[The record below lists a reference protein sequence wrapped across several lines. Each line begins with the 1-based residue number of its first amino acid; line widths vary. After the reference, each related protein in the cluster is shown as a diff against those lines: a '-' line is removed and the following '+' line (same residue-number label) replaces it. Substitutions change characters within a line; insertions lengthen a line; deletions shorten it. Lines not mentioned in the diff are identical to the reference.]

1 MDSQLRTRCALAR
14 RPSPCAPAPRVRARR
29 HSESEGA
36 WQAFDGD
43 KGTRIAIGEAVLGVD
58 EVWMNRPS
66 LTPSLIL
73 FDMVTQ

>member
-1 MDSQLRTRCALAR
+1 M
-14 RPSPCAPAPRVRARR
+14 RARR

-66 LTPSLIL
+66 LTPSLPY
-73 FDMVTQ
+73 